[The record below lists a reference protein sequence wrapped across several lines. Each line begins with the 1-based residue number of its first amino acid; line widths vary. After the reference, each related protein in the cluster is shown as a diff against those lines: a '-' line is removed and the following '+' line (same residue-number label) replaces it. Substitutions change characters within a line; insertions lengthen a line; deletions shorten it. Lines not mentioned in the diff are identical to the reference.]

1 MTDTT
6 PSVLRDTA
14 AKGRTHV
21 SGAKLKKAALG
32 LTVIAGVASAVGYS
46 RYYWT
51 TGQYL
56 VSTDDAYVRA
66 DYTTIAPKVSGY
78 ISAVLVEDN
87 QPVTAGQRLARID
100 DRDFRTALDQA
111 TADVAA
117 AQATIA
123 NLDAQILL
131 QQSLVNQAQAH
142 IVAADAG
149 LSFAREDNGRYQQLA
164 RNGVA
169 SVQRAQQADT
179 SLQEKTAAAD
189 NARAGLLA
197 AQQKI
202 EVLRTARRAAEA
214 ALAQKQ
220 AAARQ
225 AELNLGYTAI
235 TAPVDGTVG
244 SRTLRVGQYV
254 QAGTQLMAVV
264 PLHAVYITANFK
276 ETQLTDVRPGQKAT
290 VEIDSF
296 PGVKLHGHVD
306 SLAPASG
313 LEFALLPPDNATGNF
328 TKIVQRI
335 PVKIVLDDNSLAG
348 FLRSGMSA
356 EPVIDTKNGV

>member
-32 LTVIAGVASAVGYS
+32 LAVIAGVASAVGYG
-46 RYYWT
+46 RYYWA

-78 ISAVLVEDN
+78 ISAVLVEDS

-111 TADVAA
+111 NADVAA

-169 SVQRAQQADT
+169 SMQRAQQADT

-197 AQQKI
+197 A
-202 EVLRTARRAAEA
+202 LRTARRAAEA

-264 PLHAVYITANFK
+264 PLHAVYIPNYAIVVIRP
-276 ETQLTDVRPGQKAT
+276 DVPRAGGVHQSKRHACP
-290 VEIDSF
+290 F
-296 PGVKLHGHVD
+296 PIG
-306 SLAPASG
+306 ST
-313 LEFALLPPDNATGNF
+313 NAAQVVT
-328 TKIVQRI
+328 
-335 PVKIVLDDNSLAG
+335 
-348 FLRSGMSA
+348 RSVCRGRHRGPRSH
-356 EPVIDTKNGV
+356 